1 VKLTTAIRDYV
12 LLAFVYLLLVL
23 LLPANQ
29 VIMKHYHISAV
40 QYHILYFT
48 VALPLVAIWFTAFYG
63 AGKLSQ
69 YSNMIKKSA
78 EGDGFTNLARGT
90 TWLAWSLPIP
100 ALVTLCASAVANNH
114 PGFQGA
120 SVIITEYA
128 TLVMALMAFTLLSRG
143 ARSLTTI
150 THTRLNLE
158 QSRLVIVLFLL
169 LGVGYCYFTFK
180 SLDLHSLTSTNN
192 PYYLPVWLLITTVT
206 VPYLYAWFS
215 GLLAAYE
222 LLLYSRKVSGVL
234 YRQSMSF
241 LAFGCVGIIAA
252 SVCTQYL
259 LSVVSQSGHLS
270 LNATLLFINIMYVL
284 MAASYIMIG
293 IGAHRLK
300 KIEEI

>member
-12 LLAFVYLLLVL
+12 LLAFVYLLLVI
-23 LLPANQ
+23 LLPANHMLMQ
-29 VIMKHYHISAV
+29 RYHISAV
-40 QYHILYFT
+40 QYHILYLT
-48 VALPLVAIWFTAFYG
+48 VALPLIAIWFTAFYG

-69 YSNMIKKSA
+69 YSHMIRKSA
-78 EGDGFTNLARGT
+78 EGDGFHNLSQGT
-90 TWLAWSLPIP
+90 AWLAWGLPIP
-100 ALVTLCASAVANNH
+100 ALITLCASAVANNH

-120 SVIITEYA
+120 SAIVTEYV
-128 TLVMALMAFTLLSRG
+128 TLVMALAAFTLLSRG

-150 THTRLNLE
+150 THTRLNLG
-158 QSRLVIVLFLL
+158 QSRSVIFLFLL
-169 LGVGYCYFTFK
+169 LGVGYCYLTFRG
-180 SLDLHSLTSTNN
+180 LDLHSITSTHN
-192 PYYLPVWLLITTVT
+192 PYYLPAWLLITTIT

-241 LAFGCVGIIAA
+241 LAFGTVGIIAA
-252 SVCTQYL
+252 SVSTQYL
-259 LSVVSQSGHLS
+259 LSAISQSGHLS
-270 LNATLLFINIMYVL
+270 LNATLLIVNLMYIL
-284 MAASYIMIG
+284 MAASFIMIS